1 VTLGDGWLS
10 REAADYDELA
20 ASVESIHAACV
31 RHGRDPSTV
40 ASAASLTA
48 TADWNAA
55 TSIDELTERAV
66 DRGTSVDRYRRHTL
80 HHPAQ
85 LLPIDLG
92 CARWAASGIAGGL
105 TRSHGDFLA
114 SVNAIVEPDQAGGR
128 VRSCSNV
135 RICF

>member
-1 VTLGDGWLS
+1 VTDWLS

-40 ASAASLTA
+40 GVRASLTA

-66 DRGTSVDRYRRHTL
+66 DRARRLIGIGVTHFTIPL
-80 HHPAQ
+80 SYYPHRPR
-85 LLPIDLG
+85 
-92 CARWAASGIAGGL
+92 CARWAASAL
-105 TRSHGDFLA
+105 RA
-114 SVNAIVEPDQAGGR
+114 A
-128 VRSCSNV
+128 
-135 RICF
+135 